1 MSSAERHDLRDV
13 WGKFGEYT
21 ARCSCGWAS
30 GPQMTRA
37 EAEDAHVA
45 HRLAEIPDDDPRS

>member
-1 MSSAERHDLRDV
+1 MSMGDQHDLKDV
-13 WGKFGEYT
+13 WGVFGEYT
-21 ARCSCGWAS
+21 ARCSCGWNS
-30 GPQMTRA
+30 ELQMTRA